1 MNDLTK
7 LVQIVTN
14 RHLKSLPLLNF
25 NEKKLSKEL
34 KLFYDIQKGEV
45 QSTPRHKKKEPDSA
59 EVRMVRARLRKKLL
73 NHLYFLNLND
83 SYLKVSYR
91 ADQECLNLIHQA
103 RILIKEGNYQISEK
117 LLLNALKIAEDIE
130 LTSQA
135 IAIIDL
141 LRMCYVSLGNAHQ
154 FKKISKPLSH
164 YKTIAEKEQEAEDL
178 YFTVKLE
185 VNSSVQAKKNFLPR
199 LESIV
204 SQLRQLWDE
213 YRSFYLFEL
222 YYKTN
227 IWYQE
232 LTNNFAQIIAIASE
246 TEELLEKGQ
255 LNDKRFDD
263 RYNKYIKVYA
273 YLRERRFEEGLEA
286 AEQYTESFSR
296 SSSNWFAFMENYFLL
311 AMHAGKYHVANHIYN
326 EVNNNAFFQK
336 INRNARERWQLF
348 RAYLY
353 FISPSPELLKQ
364 FNYQHLMASV
374 PEYSKDKEG
383 FNVAIL
389 ILQFLYFLKAREVEA
404 LLYRIESLKKY
415 SGRHFKDSFSIRSQL
430 FFKLLNV
437 VIREDL
443 DPDRCRRK
451 GRALADK
458 LAVTP
463 APGDAYAEIEII
475 PYEHLWEEILKMLAQ
490 KPNPIKS

>member
-25 NEKKLSKEL
+25 HEKKLSKEL
-34 KLFYDIQKGEV
+34 KLFYDIQKGAV
-45 QSTPRHKKKEPDSA
+45 KPVPRRQKKNADSA

-83 SYLKVSYR
+83 GYLKVSYR
-91 ADQECLNLIHQA
+91 AEQECLNQLHQA
-103 RILIKEGNYQISEK
+103 RILIKEGQYQIAEK
-117 LLLNALKIAEDIE
+117 LLLNALKISRETEFTAHTLSIV
-130 LTSQA
+130 S
-135 IAIIDL
+135 L
-141 LRMCYVSLGNAHQ
+141 LRMSYVAMGNAQQYH
-154 FKKISKPLSH
+154 KINELLPV
-164 YKTIAEKEQEAEDL
+164 YKVLLEKEEEAENL

-185 VNSSVQAKKNFLPR
+185 VNRSVNAKKNFLPR
-199 LESIV
+199 LENIV
-204 SQLRQLWDE
+204 NQLRELWE
-213 YRSFYLFEL
+213 SHRSFYLFEL

-232 LTNNFAQIIAIASE
+232 LTNNFGNIIAIASE
-246 TEELLEKGQ
+246 TEELLEQ
-255 LNDKRFDD
+255 NVINNKRFDD
-263 RYNKYIKVYA
+263 RYNKFIKVYA
-273 YLRERRFEEGLEA
+273 HLRDRQFAAGLRA
-286 AEQYTESFSR
+286 AESYADSFSR
-296 SSSNWFAFMENYFLL
+296 TSSNWFAFMENYFLL
-311 AMHAGKYHVANHIYN
+311 AMHAGNYDTATRIFN
-326 EVNNNAFFQK
+326 EANNNPFYVK
-336 INRNARERWQLF
+336 LNKNARERWQLY
-348 RAYLY
+348 RSYLY
-353 FISPSPELLKQ
+353 FIKPNPELLKQ
-364 FNYQHLMASV
+364 FNYLEFMAAV

-389 ILQFLYFLKAREVEA
+389 ILQFLYFLKAGEVEA

-443 DPDRCRRK
+443 NAERCRRK

-475 PYEHLWEEILKMLAQ
+475 PYEHLWEEMLKMLAAR
-490 KPNPIKS
+490 

>member
-7 LVQIVTN
+7 LVQIVTD

-34 KLFYDIQKGEV
+34 KLFYDIQNGEV
-45 QSTPRHKKKEPDSA
+45 KPIPRRQKKNPDTA

-83 SYLKVSYR
+83 GYLKVSYR
-91 ADQECLNLIHQA
+91 AEQECLNLIHQA
-103 RILIKEGNYQISEK
+103 RILIKEGQYPIAEK
-117 LLLNALKIAEDIE
+117 LLLNALKIAQETEFTSHILSIIE
-130 LTSQA
+130 L
-135 IAIIDL
+135 
-141 LRMCYVSLGNAHQ
+141 LRLSYVAMGNGQQ
-154 FKKISKPLSH
+154 FHKISELLPG
-164 YKTIAEKEQEAEDL
+164 YKLISDKEQEAENL

-185 VNSSVQAKKNFLPR
+185 VNRSVNAKKNFLPR
-199 LESIV
+199 LEGIV
-204 SQLRQLWDE
+204 GQLKELWQNHQ
-213 YRSFYLFEL
+213 SFYLFEL

-232 LTNNFAQIIAIASE
+232 LTNNFGNIIAIATE
-246 TEELLEKGQ
+246 TEQLLEA
-255 LNDKRFDD
+255 DKINATRFDD
-263 RYNKYIKVYA
+263 RYNKFIKVYA
-273 YLRERRFEEGLEA
+273 YLRDRQFEEGLKA
-286 AEQYTESFSR
+286 AESYTDSFSR

-311 AMHAGKYHVANHIYN
+311 AMHAGQYDTATRIFT
-326 EVNNNAFFQK
+326 EANNNPFYQK
-336 INRNARERWQLF
+336 INKAARERWQLY
-348 RAYLY
+348 RSYVY
-353 FISPSPELLKQ
+353 FIKPNPDLLKQ
-364 FNYQHLMASV
+364 FNYLDFMAAV

-389 ILQFLYFLKAREVEA
+389 ILQFLYFLRAKEVEA
-404 LLYRIESLKKY
+404 LLYRIENLKKY

-443 DPDRCRRK
+443 NAERCRRK

-475 PYEHLWEEILKMLAQ
+475 PYEHLWEEILHMLAE
-490 KPNPIKS
+490 K

>member
-34 KLFYDIQKGEV
+34 KLFYDIQKGDV
-45 QSTPRHKKKEPDSA
+45 KPVPRKQKKNPDSA

-83 SYLKVSYR
+83 GYLKVSYR
-91 ADQECLNLIHQA
+91 SEQECLNLIHQA
-103 RILIKEGNYQISEK
+103 RILSKEGHYQIAEK
-117 LLLNALKIAEDIE
+117 LLHNALKIAQESEFTSHILSIIE
-130 LTSQA
+130 L
-135 IAIIDL
+135 
-141 LRMCYVSLGNAHQ
+141 LRHIYVQMGDHKQ
-154 FKKISKPLSH
+154 FQKISEPFKH
-164 YKTIAEKEQEAEDL
+164 YKTIYDKEQEAEDL

-185 VNSSVQAKKNFLPR
+185 INRSINAKKNFLPR
-199 LESIV
+199 LEKIV
-204 SQLRQLWDE
+204 EQLKDLWE
-213 YRSFYLFEL
+213 KHKSFYLFEL

-232 LTNNFAQIIAIASE
+232 LTNNFENIITITSA
-246 TEELLEKGQ
+246 TEKLLEKGQ
-255 LNDKRFDD
+255 INNKRFDD

-273 YLRERRFEEGLEA
+273 HLRDRQFEEGLKA
-286 AEQYTESFSR
+286 AESYTDSFSR
-296 SSSNWFAFMENYFLL
+296 SSANWFAFMENYFLL
-311 AMHAGKYHVANHIYN
+311 AMHAGNYEVATRIFN
-326 EVNNNAFFQK
+326 EANNNPFYQK
-336 INRNARERWQLF
+336 INKAARERWQLY
-348 RAYLY
+348 RSYLY
-353 FISPSPELLKQ
+353 FIKPNPDLLKQ
-364 FNYQHLMASV
+364 FNYLDFMAAV

-389 ILQFLYFLKAREVEA
+389 ILQFLYFLKGKEVEA
-404 LLYRIESLKKY
+404 LMYRIENLKKY

-443 DPDRCRRK
+443 NPDRCRRK

-475 PYEHLWEEILKMLAQ
+475 PYEHLWEEILKMLSE
-490 KPNPIKS
+490 K